1 MRKVLYIL
9 GQLDDMDVDWLSRNG
24 IKRRIDAGTAI
35 VRQGQPVQSLFVLLE
50 GRLGITVKG
59 LGHIA
64 SVGPG
69 ELIGELSFVDRA
81 PPSATVAAEGECVV
95 LEVDKKALEAKLA
108 ADPAFGHRFFRAL
121 ALFLADRLRGTM
133 QRMGYGGDSGLDS
146 EEILEDELDDNILDG
161 VSLAGDR
168 FDRLL
173 RTLSEA
179 RTA

>member
-24 IKRRIDAGTAI
+24 IKRRIPGGTDI

-50 GRLGITVKG
+50 GRMGISVAKLGRIVT
-59 LGHIA
+59 
-64 SVGPG
+64 VGPG
-69 ELIGELSFVDRA
+69 EVIGELSFVDRA
-81 PPSATVAAEGECVV
+81 PPSATVSADGDCVV

-108 ADPAFGHRFFRAL
+108 ADAGFGHRFFRAL

-133 QRMGYGGDSGLDS
+133 QRMGYGEGSGLDS
-146 EEILEDELDDNILDG
+146 DEILEDELDDNILDG